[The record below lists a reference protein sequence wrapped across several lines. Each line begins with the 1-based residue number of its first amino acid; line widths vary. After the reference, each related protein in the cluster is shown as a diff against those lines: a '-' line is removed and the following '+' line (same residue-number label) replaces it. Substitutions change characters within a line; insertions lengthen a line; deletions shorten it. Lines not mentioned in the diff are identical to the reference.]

1 MPKFM
6 NDNGKDITQSWQNSQ
21 NKTKPQPNN
30 QTERVDRKFFHNN
43 QPTQTA
49 HTMTVTMQQNNVPN
63 KNLFETLCFGL
74 TML

>member
-30 QTERVDRKFFHNN
+30 QTEWMDRKFFHN
-43 QPTQTA
+43 
-49 HTMTVTMQQNNVPN
+49 
-63 KNLFETLCFGL
+63 K
-74 TML
+74 